1 MEECMNTNGRI
12 TIPKQKRGK
21 KMYRGKGW
29 RLTGPN
35 GRIFKAALILRM
47 KINGATVV
55 ILRVRE
61 RPKKE

>member
-1 MEECMNTNGRI
+1 MEDLMNTNNGV
-12 TIPKQKRGK
+12 TKPKPKYGK

-35 GRIFKAALILRM
+35 GRIFKAALIRRM
-47 KINGATVV
+47 KIDGATVV

>member
-1 MEECMNTNGRI
+1 L
-12 TIPKQKRGK
+12 
-21 KMYRGKGW
+21 
-29 RLTGPN
+29 RLLELAREITGPN
-35 GRIFKAALILRM
+35 GRIFKAALIRRM

>member
-1 MEECMNTNGRI
+1 MEDWMNTNGKK

-35 GRIFKAALILRM
+35 GRIFKAALIRRM
-47 KINGATVV
+47 KINGATVA